1 MNFAVHISAP
11 PFSSQ
16 SHLSGLL
23 FCEAVARSSHSIQR
37 VFFSG
42 DAVAVANAL
51 TVTPQGETDLRQRW
65 LELAN
70 HTGAELILCVS
81 ASLQRG
87 MLDQGE
93 SERYEKGA
101 FTVVEPFIISG
112 LGQLIESCI
121 ESDRLLTFGH

>member
-11 PFSSQ
+11 PFSCQ
-16 SHLSGLL
+16 SHITGLL
-23 FCEAVARSSHSIQR
+23 FCEAVARSEHAIER

-42 DAVAVANAL
+42 DAVAVANRL
-51 TVTPQGETDLRQRW
+51 TVTPQGESDLRQRW
-65 LELAN
+65 IDLAAN
-70 HTGAELILCVS
+70 AGTELILCVS

-93 SERYEKGA
+93 SERYEKGGYNIA
-101 FTVVEPFIISG
+101 EPFIISG

-121 ESDRLLTFGH
+121 VSDRLLTFGQ

>member
-16 SHLSGLL
+16 SHLTGLR
-23 FCEAVARSSHSIQR
+23 FCEAVVRSEHQLQR

-42 DAVAVANAL
+42 DAVTVASVL
-51 TVTPQGETDLRQRW
+51 GVTPQGEIELRQRW
-65 LELAN
+65 IDLAGRS
-70 HTGAELILCVS
+70 GAELILCVS

-87 MLDQGE
+87 VLNAGE
-93 SERYEKGA
+93 AGRYDKIA
-101 FTVVEPFIISG
+101 ANVSEPFVISG
-112 LGQLIESCI
+112 LGQLVESCI